1 MLAALERQP
10 DRLQHRQRDVG
21 RPRLDLRLPQQRVR
35 LSEVRDL
42 LDVPAVA
49 ARFGLAP
56 EQLPRLAQWMNG
68 AGIRWGL
75 DQAQR
80 GF

>member
-1 MLAALERQP
+1 
-10 DRLQHRQRDVG
+10 
-21 RPRLDLRLPQQRVR
+21 

-49 ARFGLAP
+49 ERFGLQA
-56 EQLPRLAQWMNG
+56 QDLPRLSQWMEG

-75 DQAQR
+75 NLAQR
-80 GF
+80 TDLGLAACGEQNSWLFGLRRILLGYATGAGAEFD